1 MYINF
6 KYLLCQEFPI
16 PQFILL
22 QQVSQKDFE
31 LFELEDLVLLQEKG
45 FVTSKP
51 HKEKVRITK
60 EGKAFLTQCTTYGY
74 TEECG
79 QLVQTLVELY
89 ENYNFPIGK
98 ELMVRRNLIWFLTI
112 TGFKPEIILQT
123 VEGYLNH
130 VVSIGRKAVWL
141 ENLVWKFTSVHDN
154 NRRLS
159 ESILYELI
167 CKKYKLPV
175 TFLTKKRNR
184 GTEYLFQLSQLQPST
199 KSGIYASGTYEGD
212 KKIKAEAGKLL
223 RKKL

>member
-6 KYLLCQEFPI
+6 KYLICQEFPI

-31 LFELEDLVLLQEKG
+31 LFELEDLKFLQEKG

-51 HKEKVRITK
+51 YKDKVRITK
-60 EGKAFLTQCTTYGY
+60 EGKSFLTQCTTYKY

-98 ELMVRRNLIWFLTI
+98 ELMVRQNLIWFLSE
-112 TGFKPEIILQT
+112 TGFKPTIILST
-123 VEGYLNH
+123 VEAYLNTK
-130 VVSIGRKAVWL
+130 VGGNAVWL
-141 ENLVWKFTSVHDN
+141 QNLIWKPTSVLGS
-154 NRRLS
+154 RPKLS

-167 CKKYKLPV
+167 CKKYHLPV

-184 GTEYLFQLSQLQPST
+184 GTEYLFQLSQLRPST
-199 KSGIYASGTYEGD
+199 KSGIYASGSYDGD
-212 KKIKAEAGKLL
+212 NKIKAEAGRLL